1 VEGNLWFAFPRKV
14 SEHNSLTPYRIHI
27 DNNKASRLLSLNLKE
42 FLLRLYEKDSSL
54 IILCI
59 GTDRSTGDSLGPLVG
74 SKIKEKISSHA
85 TVYGTLDH
93 PVHAVNLEETINE
106 INNKFN
112 NPLIIA
118 IDACLGKSESVGYIS
133 IKPGAL
139 QPGSGVNKDLPQVGK
154 FHIIGVVNVGGF
166 MEYLVLQN
174 TRLSLVM
181 QMAEVIGNSLIQSCH
196 DFFAPLKSPKE
207 EKFDFSPVHSE

>member
-1 VEGNLWFAFPRKV
+1 MWFAFPRRT
-14 SEHNSLTPYRIHI
+14 SEPNPLTPYRIHT
-27 DNNKASRLLSLNLKE
+27 NNIKASRLLSLNLKA
-42 FLLRLYEKDSSL
+42 FLLRLFEKDSSL

-74 SKIKEKISSHA
+74 SKIIDKLPSPA

-93 PVHAVNLEETINE
+93 PIHAVNLEETINE
-106 INNKFN
+106 INNKFK
-112 NPLIIA
+112 NPFIIA
-118 IDACLGKSESVGYIS
+118 IDACLGKSESIGYIS

-154 FHIIGVVNVGGF
+154 LHIIGVVNVGGF

-181 QMAEVIGNSLIQSCH
+181 QMADVISSSLIQSCQ
-196 DFFAPLKSPKE
+196 DFFALPKSLE
-207 EKFDFSPVHSE
+207 EEGIEFSPLHSD